1 MNDERVNIYSFFPD
15 DPYRQFKR
23 KRRKPE
29 EPWCAPEHRKFA
41 RNMERG
47 FRESHDGRK
56 MTELGKEY
64 ILDPRPEIMQPK
76 RTPIFL
82 GLDQPSS

>member
-1 MNDERVNIYSFFPD
+1 MSTFTRYTAFPD
-15 DPYRQFKR
+15 DPYRPFKR
-23 KRRKPE
+23 KKRRVQE

-41 RNMERG
+41 HNMQRG
-47 FRESHDGRK
+47 YRESHDGRK

-76 RTPIFL
+76 REPIFL
-82 GLDQPSS
+82 GLDQSSS